1 MASRT
6 NSMRQLLYQKLSI
19 LGTPGNWDHIVK
31 SVGLFCFT
39 GLNGKNNPL
48 NKIISN
54 KHKIHLRTSM
64 CLFNSRV
71 SRLFVK
77 RWSH

>member
-48 NKIISN
+48 TKIISN
-54 KHKIHLRTSM
+54 KH
-64 CLFNSRV
+64 
-71 SRLFVK
+71 
-77 RWSH
+77 